1 MQIEV
6 NRDGLVSIGCVNN
19 HLCIQLTIILLH
31 YSAFDFEAEDFCGL
45 SVYFDS
51 SVLYSTCF
59 VMIELFSNDFDFK

>member
-31 YSAFDFEAEDFCGL
+31 YSAFDFEAYDFFLIL
-45 SVYFDS
+45 SIYFDS
-51 SVLYSTCF
+51 SVLCCTC
-59 VMIELFSNDFDFK
+59 L